1 MYVDSVDIFD
11 VELFDVD
18 LFDVELFD
26 VFDDE
31 FGRRSEL
38 LLLHG
43 AGVEEAQNGLIF
55 VLQNIEVIRE
65 VRTVT

>member
-1 MYVDSVDIFD
+1 MYVDFVDIFD
-11 VELFDVD
+11 VELFDV
-18 LFDVELFD
+18 FEVELFD

-31 FGRRSEL
+31 FGRRSEF

-43 AGVEEAQNGLIF
+43 AGVEEAQNGLIL
-55 VLQNIEVIRE
+55 VLQNIKVIWE